1 PRLNGL
7 TPSHLAYVI
16 YTSGSTGRPKGAMNE
31 HRAVVNRLLWMQEQ
45 YRLTA
50 EDAVLQKT
58 PFSFDVS
65 VWEFFWP
72 LFTGARLVMARPDG
86 HKDPAYLRQVVRDER
101 ISTLH
106 FVPSML
112 DVFLAYGD
120 TRECAGLRQVM
131 CSGEALPGSLV
142 RRFKQQLPQVALH
155 NLYGPTE
162 AAVDVTAWDCAGPL
176 AQTPDNT
183 PIGKPIANTRIYL
196 LDGQMQPVPR
206 GVVGELYIGGVQ
218 VARGYLNREQLS
230 AERFLKDPFS
240 QEPGARLYRTGDLAR
255 YLADG
260 TIEYLGRN
268 DDQVKIR
275 GLRIELGEIQARLTQ
290 LEGVKVAV
298 VLAREDVPG
307 DQRLVAYY
315 TTVAGQPALA
325 VEQLRRAL
333 LEHLP
338 EFMVPALFVHLA
350 ALPLSPNGKLERKAL
365 PAPGLE
371 AAQVREYEAP
381 VGDTEILLAQLWAE
395 LLKVERVG
403 RHDHFFELGGHSLL
417 AVSLIGRMRRAGL
430 SADVRV
436 LFGQPTL
443 AALAAAVGRGREV
456 QVPANLIYRDCPR
469 ITPDLLP
476 LLALDQAAIDRVVA
490 TVPGG
495 TANVQDIYPLAPLQA
510 GILFH
515 HLAAGAG
522 DPYVLQAQFAFA
534 STERLQAFAQALQ
547 GVIERND
554 ILRSAVLWEGLAQPL
569 QVVWRQAPLCCEEI
583 ALEPGDGE
591 VLGQLQARFDS
602 RRYRLDIAQA
612 PLLRLVHA
620 ADPVNQR
627 VVA

>member
-1 PRLNGL
+1 M
-7 TPSHLAYVI
+7 Y
-16 YTSGSTGRPKGAMNE
+16 K
-31 HRAVVNRLLWMQEQ
+31 
-45 YRLTA
+45 
-50 EDAVLQKT
+50 
-58 PFSFDVS
+58 
-65 VWEFFWP
+65 
-72 LFTGARLVMARPDG
+72 
-86 HKDPAYLRQVVRDER
+86 RQ
-101 ISTLH
+101 
-106 FVPSML
+106 
-112 DVFLAYGD
+112 
-120 TRECAGLRQVM
+120 
-131 CSGEALPGSLV
+131 
-142 RRFKQQLPQVALH
+142 
-155 NLYGPTE
+155 
-162 AAVDVTAWDCAGPL
+162 
-176 AQTPDNT
+176 
-183 PIGKPIANTRIYL
+183 
-196 LDGQMQPVPR
+196 
-206 GVVGELYIGGVQ
+206 
-218 VARGYLNREQLS
+218 
-230 AERFLKDPFS
+230 
-240 QEPGARLYRTGDLAR
+240 RLYRTGDLAR

-554 ILRSAVLWEGLAQPL
+554 ILRSAVLWEGLEQPL

-627 VVA
+627 VVALLLFHHLVMDHVALEVLQHELQAFLLGQQQRLGEAVPYRNYVAQARLGIGEAEHEAFFRQMLGDIDQPTLPLGLQEVPGGSAELSEARQPLDRLLSRRLRLQARQLGVSAASLMHLAWGRVLGSLAGQQQVVFGTCLLYTSDAADE